1 MFRWYHS
8 AKVCYTY
15 LSDVRGIN
23 EFPYGRWFTRGW
35 TLQELVAP
43 PHIQFYDSDW
53 HYIGSK
59 LELCSQ
65 LSEISGIEEQVLRS
79 GEFRHISIARKM
91 SWAAKR
97 RATRIEDETYCLLG
111 IFGVNM
117 PLLYGEG
124 KRAFARLQEE
134 IMKISD
140 DQSLF
145 AWGLA
150 EKPRTMQQFLHE
162 WAPQDIT
169 DLHGLFADSPSD
181 FTFSDRIRVLENP
194 HPVIPPIVSNNG
206 VRVELQVL
214 QLEKEP
220 LQFAA
225 LFCTMEG
232 NYESYLGF
240 PLKRWGQQ
248 WTTRVKELLL
258 IPARDLARGGNPYR
272 QPSVCLIKQPLPFYA
287 EPVPKTVLRFIRL
300 ADAFQDDYLLEE
312 VVCSAHATYS
322 PIDQIVTLSADLDKL
337 HTAMIFTPRGDHE
350 HFFSLF
356 DKPVSTRLK
365 KARDLSCQ
373 GRAYGIEMSSNKFH
387 EEASITVTQP
397 SFAILVGGTLIDPWI
412 DCVTILSDTNTDDD
426 FHTFLDTNKKENLA
440 RVCTTRSRLMLKLNE
455 QESMSGKRK
464 ARVVQ
469 AIAHYKSRHR
479 GSYLSGARRRSD
491 TVWEWIYKERN
502 TFVDASLQLVSRNLV
517 ERSLLLFLEI
527 AGSREQLGKP
537 QNTDWWLY

>member
-1 MFRWYHS
+1 MSFLTVDGLREVGLCKS
-8 AKVCYTY
+8 SLRRQIFNSTI
-15 LSDVRGIN
+15 RIG
-23 EFPYGRWFTRGW
+23 T
-35 TLQELVAP
+35 
-43 PHIQFYDSDW
+43 
-53 HYIGSK
+53 IGSK
-59 LELCSQ
+59 LKLRGQ

-79 GEFRHISIARKM
+79 GKFRHISIARKM

-97 RATRIEDETYCLLG
+97 RTTRIEDETYCLLG

-124 KRAFARLQEE
+124 KKAFARLQEE

-162 WAPQDIT
+162 CAPQDNR

-194 HPVIPPIVSNNG
+194 HPVIPPIVSGDG

-258 IPARDLARGGNPYR
+258 IPARDLARGGNPCR
-272 QPSVCLIKQPLPFYA
+272 QPSVCLIKQPSPFYA
-287 EPVPKTVLRFIRL
+287 EPAPKTVLRFIRL
-300 ADAFQDDYLLEE
+300 ADAFQDHYLLEE

-322 PIDQIVTLSADLDKL
+322 LIDQIITLSADLDKL
-337 HTAMIFTPRGDHE
+337 HAAMIFTPRRDHK
-350 HFFSLF
+350 HFFGLI
-356 DKPVSTRLK
+356 DKTVSMRLK

-373 GRAYGIEMSSNKFH
+373 GRAYGIEMSSNKFRGG
-387 EEASITVTQP
+387 ASIAITQP
-397 SFAILVGGTLIDPWI
+397 SFAILVGGTLTAPWI

-426 FHTFLDTNKKENLA
+426 FHAFLDTNKKENLA
-440 RVCTTRSRLMLKLNE
+440 RVCTTRSRLILKLNE

-479 GSYLSGARRRSD
+479 GSYIRDSERRPGMG
-491 TVWEWIYKERN
+491 WELMYNERN
-502 TFVDASLQLVSRNLV
+502 IFVDASLQLVSKNLV
-517 ERSLLLFLEI
+517 ERSLFLFLEI
-527 AGSREQLGKP
+527 AGSKEQLGKP
-537 QNTDWWLY
+537 QNTNWWLY

>member
-1 MFRWYHS
+1 MFRWYRN
-8 AKVCYTY
+8 AKVCYAY

-23 EFPYGRWFTRGW
+23 EFPYSRWFTRGW

-59 LELCSQ
+59 LKLRSQ

-79 GEFRHISIARKM
+79 GKFRHISIARKM

-97 RATRIEDETYCLLG
+97 RTTRIEDETYCLLG

-124 KRAFARLQEE
+124 KKAFARLQEE

-162 WAPQDIT
+162 WAPQDIR

-206 VRVELQVL
+206 MRVELQVL

-240 PLKRWGQQ
+240 PLKRLGQQ

-287 EPVPKTVLRFIRL
+287 EPVPKSVLRFIRL
-300 ADAFQDDYLLEE
+300 ADAFQDHYLLEE

-322 PIDQIVTLSADLDKL
+322 PIDQIITLSADPDKL
-337 HTAMIFTPRGDHE
+337 HAVMIFTPQRDHKY
-350 HFFSLF
+350 FFSLF
-356 DKPVSTRLK
+356 DKTVSTRLEN
-365 KARDLSCQ
+365 ARDLSCQ
-373 GRAYGIEMSSNKFH
+373 GSACGIKMSSNKFCK
-387 EEASITVTQP
+387 EASITVTQP
-397 SFAILVGGTLIDPWI
+397 SFAILVGGTLTAPWI
-412 DCVTILSDTNTDDD
+412 DCVTILSDTEMDND
-426 FHTFLDTNKKENLA
+426 FYTFLDTNKEENLA
-440 RVCTTRSRLMLKLNE
+440 RACTTRSRLMLRLNE
-455 QESMSGKRK
+455 QELISGKRK

-469 AIAHYKSRHR
+469 AIAHYKSRHQKGYIR
-479 GSYLSGARRRSD
+479 HGRKRSYTD
-491 TVWEWIYKERN
+491 WEWISSERN
-502 TFVDASLQLVSRNLV
+502 IFVDASLQLVSRNLV
-517 ERSLLLFLEI
+517 ERSLFLFLGI
-527 AGSREQLGKP
+527 VGSREQLGKL
-537 QNTDWWLY
+537 QNTNWWLY